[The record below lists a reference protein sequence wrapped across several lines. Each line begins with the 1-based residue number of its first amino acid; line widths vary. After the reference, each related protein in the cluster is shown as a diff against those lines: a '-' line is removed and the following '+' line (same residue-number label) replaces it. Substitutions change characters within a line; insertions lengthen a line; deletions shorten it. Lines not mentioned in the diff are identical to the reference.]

1 MASLNSEVYQKQSS
15 NWITLQKLQSATST
29 KKYNNVEF
37 DLASL
42 KSDSRSLNSNKDI
55 LIPKETAK
63 FIKIESFDIRTK
75 KDKKP
80 KKLLKKRLTV
90 ASESGSCQ
98 RFLKTKKYVRMK
110 TKYGKSIRPSKPPL
124 MPKNPLWTEIK
135 LKDDLKYIWRLNTH
149 LTKQEINERLIFQN
163 NQRIEC
169 NSFVVQRPLC
179 SPDITAKDVYDKVVY
194 DFVRRDVQKS
204 KKIKEEGSVDNK

>member
-80 KKLLKKRLTV
+80 KNCWKK
-90 ASESGSCQ
+90 
-98 RFLKTKKYVRMK
+98 
-110 TKYGKSIRPSKPPL
+110 
-124 MPKNPLWTEIK
+124 
-135 LKDDLKYIWRLNTH
+135 D
-149 LTKQEINERLIFQN
+149 
-163 NQRIEC
+163 
-169 NSFVVQRPLC
+169 
-179 SPDITAKDVYDKVVY
+179 
-194 DFVRRDVQKS
+194 
-204 KKIKEEGSVDNK
+204 